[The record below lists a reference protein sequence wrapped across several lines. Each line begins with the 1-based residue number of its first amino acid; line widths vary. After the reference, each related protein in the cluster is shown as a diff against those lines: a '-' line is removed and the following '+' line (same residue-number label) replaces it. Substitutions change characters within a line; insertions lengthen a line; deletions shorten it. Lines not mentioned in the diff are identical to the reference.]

1 MPRYWWVV
9 ALAVVLCVVVVGLVS
24 FNSTNRFQSIS
35 YIPMERMVTLSTSED
50 TGAGG
55 GYEFGPGSS
64 ENGLDLFEPA
74 PAGLTREGK
83 LLYMQNK
90 YLNLFNSF
98 NAAYRQELNRLG
110 QSAWNDY
117 QARKSGRLNMSVPDL
132 VRQYTGAARSL
143 EKQADTEF
151 AGLVEIMKTELK
163 TEGLPTGMVQ
173 QVEEEYERQKSETRQ
188 EMLKLA
194 ADVIND

>member
-9 ALAVVLCVVVVGLVS
+9 ALAVVLCVVAVGLVS
-24 FNSTNRFQSIS
+24 FNSTNRFQPIS
-35 YIPMERMVTLSTSED
+35 YIPMERMVNLSTSEG
-50 TGAGG
+50 TGG
-55 GYEFGPGSS
+55 GYEFGPVPG
-64 ENGLDLFEPA
+64 EDGLDLFEPA
-74 PAGLTREGK
+74 PSGLTQEGK

-90 YLNLFNSF
+90 YLNLFNSL
-98 NAAYRQELNRLG
+98 NDAYRQELNRLG

-117 QARKSGRLNMSVPDL
+117 QARKSGRLDMTVPDL

-163 TEGLPTGMVQ
+163 TEGLPTDMVQ
-173 QVEEEYERQKSETRQ
+173 QVEEEYERQKSETRK

-194 ADVIND
+194 ADLIND